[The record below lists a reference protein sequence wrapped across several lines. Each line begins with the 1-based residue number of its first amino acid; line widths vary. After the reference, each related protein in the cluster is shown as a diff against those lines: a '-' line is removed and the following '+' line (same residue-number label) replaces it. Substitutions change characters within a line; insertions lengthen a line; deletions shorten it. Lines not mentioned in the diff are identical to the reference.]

1 MSLEVRE
8 KILLLCCC
16 CCCKHG
22 IHTPRWRSSVAL
34 RTSAGEAVCIV
45 RRYVISKTVALLVVM
60 VSVLTAASLIGVVF
74 ESIVRLTDQQV
85 HVVTSV

>member
-1 MSLEVRE
+1 M
-8 KILLLCCC
+8 
-16 CCCKHG
+16 
-22 IHTPRWRSSVAL
+22 
-34 RTSAGEAVCIV
+34 CIV